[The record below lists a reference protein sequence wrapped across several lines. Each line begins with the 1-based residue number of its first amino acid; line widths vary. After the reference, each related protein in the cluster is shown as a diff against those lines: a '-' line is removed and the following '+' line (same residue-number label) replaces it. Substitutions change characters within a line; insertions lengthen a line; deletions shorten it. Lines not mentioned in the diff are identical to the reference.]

1 MQFYGYLVFLK
12 VKSVALFFFFLYKY
26 TLSALSVI

>member
-12 VKSVALFFFFLYKY
+12 VKSVALFFFLYKY